1 MREDIILIS
10 PEEIEQQKEY
20 ALKVQGMEQRPHSF
34 HIVTYG
40 CQMNAHDSEKLSG
53 MMLSMGLQAASDR
66 EQADVVLFNTCC
78 IRDNAQRKALGNIL
92 WLKEVKKMRPD
103 MLVGVCGC
111 MMQQKGMADKV
122 LKQYPFVDFAF
133 GTGNIHQL
141 PEILLTTLETGRDI
155 RVGLADSTLIE
166 GLPLERESKSKAY
179 ITIMQGCNNYCS
191 YCIVP
196 YVRGRERSRKQED
209 ILRDAEQLLRD
220 GVQEIML
227 LGQNVNSY
235 GTDLGGTTFPGLL
248 RKLDEMG
255 VPRLRFMTSH
265 PKDLSDE
272 LIEEIAASR
281 ALCPHLH
288 LPVQSGN
295 DRILGAMNRRYTVS
309 QYLDKVDK
317 LRSAKKDI
325 GLTTDIIVAFP
336 GETQEEFQD
345 TLDLVEKVRYDS
357 AFTFVFSPRAGTKAD
372 TLEDRVPAKEASR
385 RIETLIAL
393 QESITREV
401 LASQVGQTHQ
411 VLVENLAKRS
421 PGQLTGKTGRGISV
435 NFEGNPALI
444 DTIVPVTI
452 TDFGANTLR
461 GKRQEGE

>member
-92 WLKEVKKMRPD
+92 WLKEVKKKRPD

-317 LRSAKKDI
+317 LRAVKKDI

-357 AFTFVFSPRAGTKAD
+357 AFTFVFSPRAGTRAD
-372 TLEDRVPAKEASR
+372 TLEGRVPAKEASR

>member
-92 WLKEVKKMRPD
+92 WLKEVKKKRPD

-317 LRSAKKDI
+317 LRAAKKDI

-357 AFTFVFSPRAGTKAD
+357 AFTFVFSPRAGTRAD
-372 TLEDRVPAKEASR
+372 TLEGRVPAKEASR

>member
-92 WLKEVKKMRPD
+92 WLKEVKKKRPD

-209 ILRDAEQLLRD
+209 ILRDAEQLLKD

-317 LRSAKKDI
+317 LRAAKKDI

>member
-1 MREDIILIS
+1 MREEIVLIS
-10 PEEIEQQKEY
+10 PEEIEHQKEF
-20 ALKVQGMEQRPHSF
+20 ALKIQGMADRPQTF

-53 MMLSMGLQAASDR
+53 MLLSMGLSPAASR
-66 EQADVVLFNTCC
+66 EEADVVLFNTCC

-317 LRSAKKDI
+317 LRAVKKDI

-357 AFTFVFSPRAGTKAD
+357 AFTFVFSPRAGTRAD
-372 TLEDRVPAKEASR
+372 TLEGRVPAKEASR

>member
-92 WLKEVKKMRPD
+92 WLKEVKKKRPD

-209 ILRDAEQLLRD
+209 ILRDAEQLLKD

-317 LRSAKKDI
+317 LRAVKKDI

-357 AFTFVFSPRAGTKAD
+357 AFTFVFSPRAGTRAD
-372 TLEDRVPAKEASR
+372 TLEGRVPAKEASR

>member
-1 MREDIILIS
+1 MREDIILIT
-10 PEEIEQQKEY
+10 PEEIEQQKDY
-20 ALKVQGMEQRPHSF
+20 ALKVQGMEQRPQSF

-40 CQMNAHDSEKLSG
+40 CQMNAHDSEKLTG
-53 MMLSMGLQAASDR
+53 MMLSMGLKAAPDR

-92 WLKEVKKMRPD
+92 WLKEVKKKRPH

-111 MMQQKGMADKV
+111 MMQQKGMAEKV

-166 GLPLERESKSKAY
+166 GLPLKRESRSKAY

-196 YVRGRERSRKQED
+196 YVRGRERSRREED
-209 ILRDAEQLLRD
+209 ILRDAEALLKD

-235 GTDLGGTTFPGLL
+235 GTDVGGTTFPRLL
-248 RKLDEMG
+248 RKLDELG
-255 VPRLRFMTSH
+255 VPRMRFMTSH

-272 LIEEIAASR
+272 LIGEIARSR

-295 DRILGAMNRRYTVS
+295 DRILAAMNRRYTV
-309 QYLDKVDK
+309 QTYLDMVDK
-317 LRSAKKDI
+317 LRSAKRDI

-336 GETQEEFQD
+336 GETEEEFQD
-345 TLDLVEKVRYDS
+345 TLSLVEKVRYDS

-372 TLEDRVPAKEASR
+372 SLPGRVPPKDASR

-393 QESITREV
+393 QESITRDI
-401 LASQVGQTHQ
+401 LASQVGETQQ
-411 VLVENLAKRS
+411 VLVEGQARRNPK
-421 PGQLTGKTGRGISV
+421 QLTGKTGRNISV
-435 NFEGNPALI
+435 NFGGSPELI

-452 TDFGANTLR
+452 TDTGANTLR
-461 GKRQEGE
+461 GKQTN